1 MQWLL
6 AYHGADHAQIVGTT
20 ANMGKQIAHPQATL
34 ATLAKIPRTGH
45 PTAIGTALGF
55 FRNRQFANLLA
66 LKTRQRRFEIK
77 RVDVAGASIHE
88 TENNILGPCRSMGQR
103 SGRGPLS
110 KKILLSKKI
119 PLSKE
124 ILSGKEPSQGQQA
137 KSARRVAQKVATGK
151 WRQRSAL
158 LAPLATL
165 TLMIKLRGFKIMHD
179 C

>member
-45 PTAIGTALGF
+45 PTAVGTALSF
-55 FRNRQFANLLA
+55 FRNGQFAYLFA
-66 LKTRQRRFEIK
+66 LEACQRRFIIK
-77 RVDVAGASIHE
+77 RVDVTGASIHE
-88 TENNILGPCRSMGQR
+88 TENNILGPCRPMGQR
-103 SGRGPLS
+103 SGRSPLS
-110 KKILLSKKI
+110 KKILS
-119 PLSKE
+119 SKE
-124 ILSGKEPSQGQQA
+124 PRQGQQT
-137 KSARRVAQKVATGK
+137 KSARRVAQKVAAAQR
-151 WRQRSAL
+151 RQQTVL
-158 LAPLATL
+158 LAPMALAPMALLATL